1 MKALQFSIN
10 LPKWITLKILGR
22 ISCKVFYKGPLAT
35 IKLVDTPEP
44 ELPDAG
50 WVKVQTLM
58 CGFCASDL
66 SLIFLKEFHT
76 ASPFTS
82 FPCIIGHEISG
93 RIVEVGSQVDNVR
106 PSIWPCGAWRPAVR
120 SARWVSGTK

>member
-58 CGFCASDL
+58 CGFCASDV
-66 SLIFLKEFHT
+66 SLILLKESPT
-76 ASPFTS
+76 ASPFTLMAQTAD
-82 FPCIIGHEISG
+82 PQRC
-93 RIVEVGSQVDNVR
+93 VR
-106 PSIWPCGAWRPAVR
+106 LWICYLQRGMDIHVR
-120 SARWVSGTK
+120 HCSRHGP